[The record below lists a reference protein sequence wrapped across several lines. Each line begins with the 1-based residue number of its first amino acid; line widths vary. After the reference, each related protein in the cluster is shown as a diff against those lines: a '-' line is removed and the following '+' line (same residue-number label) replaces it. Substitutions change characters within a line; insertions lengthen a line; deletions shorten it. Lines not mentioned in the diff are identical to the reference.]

1 MRYGK
6 LTEAGLI
13 QAPNPMHYNGA
24 KIYNP
29 SDALYAEAG
38 YSLVVDTP
46 MPDDGVYCVSRWE
59 EQNNQI
65 VKVWEVTDPPVTNV
79 DAMESVALT
88 PAQQREAAYNYKPAI
103 EWDGKM
109 LTVTQAAQQ
118 WAYYAAEGD
127 TAKTDALTALI
138 AKAKADIRAEW
149 PEEEHPDAD

>member
-6 LTEAGLI
+6 LTEAGLM
-13 QAPNPMHYNGA
+13 QAPNPLRHNGA
-24 KIYNP
+24 KTYNP
-29 SDALYAEAG
+29 IEALYVAAG
-38 YSLVVDTP
+38 FLPVVDTP
-46 MPDDGVYCVSRWE
+46 MPDDGAYYVSHWE
-59 EQNNQI
+59 EHNGQI
-65 VKVWEVTDPPVTNV
+65 VKVWEITDPPVEDKDIV
-79 DAMESVALT
+79 VEPVALT

-149 PEEEHPDAD
+149 PDNVAAE